1 MQKLITV
8 FGFLLLIG
16 CNTPAEQPPVSP
28 LLEGGAEAADAFLL
42 AWQAGNM
49 VVLIRHTE
57 RCDHSDN
64 PCLDG
69 DTGITVVGRDM
80 AQQLGEF
87 FTQLPNVNQ
96 QIYTSPVKR
105 TEQTAISM
113 FGDNPSKAD
122 WLGRACKNEMFDQAL
137 SNKKP
142 GENLFLVTHSN
153 CIMDFGEADGRDLVS
168 LDLHDFESYGIV
180 FFFSMGADLRGKGHL
195 LPSDWPVFLTAMRSQ
210 TP

>member
-69 DTGITVVGRDM
+69 DRGITIVGRNM
-80 AQQLGEF
+80 AEQLGKF
-87 FTQLPNVNQ
+87 FTELPEVDGGV
-96 QIYTSPVKR
+96 YTSPVKR
-105 TEQTAISM
+105 TEQTTTAM
-113 FGDNPSKAD
+113 FGDNHVKAD
-122 WLGRACKNEMFDQAL
+122 WLGRGCITELYHQVLDTKQ
-137 SNKKP
+137 P
-142 GENLFLVTHSN
+142 GENLLLVTHSN
-153 CIMDFGEADGRDLVS
+153 CIMEFGEADGHELVS
-168 LDLHDFESYGIV
+168 LDLHDFESFGIV
-180 FFFSMGADLRGKGHL
+180 LFFHMDGDLLRKGHL
-195 LPSDWPVFLTAMRSQ
+195 LPTDWPTFLTAIRSLR
-210 TP
+210 

>member
-1 MQKLITV
+1 VETT
-8 FGFLLLIG
+8 G
-16 CNTPAEQPPVSP
+16 
-28 LLEGGAEAADAFLL
+28 AFLL

-49 VVLIRHTE
+49 VALIRHTE

-64 PCLDG
+64 LCFDG
-69 DTGITVVGRDM
+69 DKGITVVGRDV
-80 AQQLGEF
+80 ARQLGEF
-87 FTQLPNVNQ
+87 FTQLPDVDQ

-105 TEQTAISM
+105 TAQTARFI
-113 FGDNPSKAD
+113 FGDNHSKAD
-122 WLGRACKNEMFDQAL
+122 WLGRACKNEMYDQVL

-195 LPSDWPVFLTAMRSQ
+195 LPSDWPVFLTAIRSQ
-210 TP
+210 L